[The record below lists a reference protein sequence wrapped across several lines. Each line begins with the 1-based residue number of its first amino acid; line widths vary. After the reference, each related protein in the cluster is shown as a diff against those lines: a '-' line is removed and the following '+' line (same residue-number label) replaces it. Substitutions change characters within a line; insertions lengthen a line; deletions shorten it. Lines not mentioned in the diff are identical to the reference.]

1 MDNPNPLEEEE
12 LVITDFVYAGKPWS
26 TAADV
31 AHIANFVFAAG
42 TAKLWSDI
50 TNIPNT
56 GAVKPIAGARATLSL
71 THVPST
77 LKEQP
82 R

>member
-1 MDNPNPLEEEE
+1 MHLCSNAIDPEAPQKLD
-12 LVITDFVYAGKPWS
+12 IA
-26 TAADV
+26 
-31 AHIANFVFAAG
+31 IANFVFAAG
-42 TAKLWSDI
+42 TAKPWSHI

-56 GAVKPIAGARATLSL
+56 GAVNPVSGARATLSL

-82 R
+82 H